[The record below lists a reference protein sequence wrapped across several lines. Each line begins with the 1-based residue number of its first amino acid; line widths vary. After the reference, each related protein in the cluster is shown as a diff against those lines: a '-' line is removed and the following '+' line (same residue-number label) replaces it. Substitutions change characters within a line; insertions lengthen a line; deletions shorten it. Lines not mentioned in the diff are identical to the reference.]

1 MNSILKV
8 FFTDAISKAI
18 LAILGIALIRYM
30 PKAEYAV
37 YTFAFAV
44 VTLTSQ
50 VVAGSFNRLYIVG
63 FERLDLGDA
72 RSAILSLQL
81 AVGIG
86 IILLG
91 LPWAGQFHGVY
102 WYVAALIL
110 ATCLFDFSKTVAQ
123 RDLEFSR
130 FSVIEVV
137 RSVMTAGGLFL
148 ALYLLGFDLKAWH
161 VLTVQTLAMGFVFLV
176 FTGARLDLRG
186 LVRIGDL
193 SRIAA
198 RLAREEYRYL
208 FVYFLLLALF
218 MQIDV
223 FMLRLISDD
232 LQLATYGAA
241 YRYYSALAMALG
253 AVHAVLLPL
262 IQRARN
268 YEELEAVFE
277 RHKKLALL
285 FIPLVMLI
293 GWVSQWLIPWV
304 DMGRYPDSVM
314 VFRILCVSVV
324 VSFAFSPHV
333 NLIMRFEQ
341 FRFLSA
347 LIVVALFIN
356 VILNSVFIPVFGAM
370 GAAIATLIAS
380 ASVTVPIYIKSRR
393 TTFGLRKGKIP
404 ASESI

>member
-1 MNSILKV
+1 
-8 FFTDAISKAI
+8 
-18 LAILGIALIRYM
+18 
-30 PKAEYAV
+30 
-37 YTFAFAV
+37 
-44 VTLTSQ
+44 
-50 VVAGSFNRLYIVG
+50 
-63 FERLDLGDA
+63 
-72 RSAILSLQL
+72 
-81 AVGIG
+81 
-86 IILLG
+86 
-91 LPWAGQFHGVY
+91 
-102 WYVAALIL
+102 
-110 ATCLFDFSKTVAQ
+110 
-123 RDLEFSR
+123 
-130 FSVIEVV
+130 
-137 RSVMTAGGLFL
+137 
-148 ALYLLGFDLKAWH
+148 
-161 VLTVQTLAMGFVFLV
+161 
-176 FTGARLDLRG
+176 
-186 LVRIGDL
+186 
-193 SRIAA
+193 
-198 RLAREEYRYL
+198 
-208 FVYFLLLALF
+208 

-370 GAAIATLIAS
+370 GAAMATLIAS

-393 TTFGLRKGKIP
+393 MTFGLRKGKIP